1 MWVGL
6 SVGATY
12 VIEKM
17 KKRDRERKRDRQT
30 DRHGDTHTKERERKT
45 LFLGA
50 IFLAYQV
57 I

>member
-1 MWVGL
+1 MLLKKWK
-6 SVGATY
+6 SE
-12 VIEKM
+12 IEKE
-17 KKRDRERKRDRQT
+17 RETDRQT

-45 LFLGA
+45 LFVGA